1 VALSRDIVIR
11 LLGDADSAVKA
22 QKAAADAAEVTVQQY
37 RKAEREYDRSQ
48 KAMET
53 AARKQR
59 AAMEDV
65 GRGSLIAGGAIVAG
79 LGMAVKAAMDWESAW
94 AGVRKTVNGSEA
106 ELAKLE
112 KGLRGLA
119 QTLPATHEEIAAVAE
134 AAGQLGVQ
142 TGNIV
147 DFTRTMVNLG
157 ETTNLSADQAATS
170 LAQFMNVMGTAPKD
184 VGRLGATLVALG
196 NAGASTEADI
206 VNMASYI
213 TGSAKLIG
221 ASDSDVLA
229 LANAMTSMGINAER
243 GGGVMTRVMQDVYS
257 AVQSGGDKLD
267 AFAKVAGTSS
277 ADFAKAFR
285 EDPIRAIDSFIKGLD
300 TVEKSGGNVI
310 STLGDLGYKGTQD
323 TAVLLQLKGAGDL
336 LTDSLDL
343 GNKAWDQNSALL
355 IEAAKRYDTTAAK
368 TEMARNAINDAAIEI
383 GDTFLPVLAS
393 LAGGVADVA
402 KWFADL
408 PSPIQSAI
416 GGIAGVAGV
425 AGLAGGAFLLLA
437 PRIMETYKAFQLL
450 NETMPRLAVEHGH
463 SRQGCRG
470 RLRGLRCSVPPSRPS
485 TMRWRL
491 LRGRWS
497 STPLPCWTWTA
508 LSTSLDKRFALSTR
522 HHDQHRRIQ
531 RRDQA
536 PD

>member
-1 VALSRDIVIR
+1 
-11 LLGDADSAVKA
+11 
-22 QKAAADAAEVTVQQY
+22 
-37 RKAEREYDRSQ
+37 
-48 KAMET
+48 
-53 AARKQR
+53 
-59 AAMEDV
+59 MEDV

-94 AGVRKTVNGSEA
+94 AGVRKTVNGSDA

-184 VGRLGATLVALG
+184 VDRLGATLVALG

-300 TVEKSGGNVI
+300 TVEKSGGNVV
-310 STLGDLGYKGTQD
+310 STLATWA
-323 TAVLLQLKGAGDL
+323 T
-336 LTDSLDL
+336 
-343 GNKAWDQNSALL
+343 
-355 IEAAKRYDTTAAK
+355 R
-368 TEMARNAINDAAIEI
+368 ARR
-383 GDTFLPVLAS
+383 T
-393 LAGGVADVA
+393 
-402 KWFADL
+402 
-408 PSPIQSAI
+408 
-416 GGIAGVAGV
+416 
-425 AGLAGGAFLLLA
+425 
-437 PRIMETYKAFQLL
+437 
-450 NETMPRLAVEHGH
+450 
-463 SRQGCRG
+463 
-470 RLRGLRCSVPPSRPS
+470 LRCSFSSRAP
-485 TMRWRL
+485 
-491 LRGRWS
+491 
-497 STPLPCWTWTA
+497 A
-508 LSTSLDKRFALSTR
+508 TS
-522 HHDQHRRIQ
+522 
-531 RRDQA
+531 
-536 PD
+536 